1 MKSSDLDIK
10 LTYSNTAI
18 NYPHPIPSE
27 KIPWSRRGQPA
38 PAFLPGISQNP
49 RGFWWATVHGVTKS
63 QTWLSN

>member
-1 MKSSDLDIK
+1 MKSSDLDTK

-38 PAFLPGISQNP
+38 PAFLPEKSH
-49 RGFWWATVHGVTKS
+49 RGF
-63 QTWLSN
+63 